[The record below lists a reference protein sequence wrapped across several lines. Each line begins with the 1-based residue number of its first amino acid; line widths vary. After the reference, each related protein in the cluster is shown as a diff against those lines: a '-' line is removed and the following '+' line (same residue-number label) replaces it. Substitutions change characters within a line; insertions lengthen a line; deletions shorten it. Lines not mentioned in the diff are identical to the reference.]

1 MIEPTTSAVAV
12 GSPEPASPG
21 HLAVPNREFGPTG
34 PSGVRARLLTCQPTA
49 STQTPPEQ
57 PRCRDPGT
65 WRQQAATP
73 RGRSGPAAARPS
85 RWWSSRCRRVP
96 PVRSRL
102 TYGPAAITTE
112 KASERLR
119 QQGPLSLPRPVQAR
133 GDVSHQTGG
142 PSGRQYQARPGLSVQ
157 HVADGVVD
165 GAARRVVGSGTAG
178 DGRPVVWPP
187 DPPSPRRII
196 HSATGNAAFPWRV
209 LNCARPVPHRQA
221 GLPGQAVRAG
231 GQPASKTPMN
241 RAASAGRTG
250 RRAARAGGP
259 HGRR

>member
-1 MIEPTTSAVAV
+1 MSADSQHPDSAGTATMQGSGHLEAAGGHASRPERACCCTAKPIVVVTMPPSTSRAVTTDLWPCGHHYRKSQRALTSAGA
-12 GSPEPASPG
+12 
-21 HLAVPNREFGPTG
+21 
-34 PSGVRARLLTCQPTA
+34 
-49 STQTPPEQ
+49 
-57 PRCRDPGT
+57 
-65 WRQQAATP
+65 
-73 RGRSGPAAARPS
+73 
-85 RWWSSRCRRVP
+85 
-96 PVRSRL
+96 
-102 TYGPAAITTE
+102 
-112 KASERLR
+112 
-119 QQGPLSLPRPVQAR
+119 LSLPRPVQAR

-250 RRAARAGGP
+250 RRAARAALARCSLPDSGLWTRPVGP
-259 HGRR
+259 KGTGCRGQGHCRRSARDGHAGS

>member
-1 MIEPTTSAVAV
+1 M
-12 GSPEPASPG
+12 
-21 HLAVPNREFGPTG
+21 
-34 PSGVRARLLTCQPTA
+34 
-49 STQTPPEQ
+49 
-57 PRCRDPGT
+57 
-65 WRQQAATP
+65 
-73 RGRSGPAAARPS
+73 
-85 RWWSSRCRRVP
+85 
-96 PVRSRL
+96 RSRL
-102 TYGPAAITTE
+102 TYGSAAITTE

-157 HVADGVVD
+157 HVAD

-250 RRAARAGGP
+250 RRAARAALARCSLPDSGLWTRPVGP
-259 HGRR
+259 KGTGCRGQGHCRRSARDGHAGS